1 MLLPDPGAGDESE
14 AESRRNEQTREN
26 SQDQNRDNGC
36 MMIASGSPACVLCG
50 VRARKGQAGF
60 VEGSLTVVHL
70 ASHRSSL
77 RVPFPNNPC
86 SGLQGNDALPGDAC
100 LRLYGKEV
108 KRGNRISP
116 VVRWD
121 REANSIERSSQDGS

>member
-36 MMIASGSPACVLCG
+36 MMIAGGSPACVLCG

-70 ASHRSSL
+70 AS
-77 RVPFPNNPC
+77 
-86 SGLQGNDALPGDAC
+86 
-100 LRLYGKEV
+100 
-108 KRGNRISP
+108 
-116 VVRWD
+116 
-121 REANSIERSSQDGS
+121 SSQLPSRSLSEQPVLWPARQ